1 MFTQKGRLNS
11 LTTIGKVFLLP
22 AMQDKVTLTFSNRC
36 RIQAF
41 YLSHYPHYAC
51 IINQVLI

>member
-41 YLSHYPHYAC
+41 YSSHYPHYAC